1 MISTN
6 ENAVAIKSNNGSAL
20 TGGLTNFPKL
30 SNSDEKT
37 KLYFE
42 IILLIFDIKLG
53 IQNICLNV
61 YEMLNVLRGLQ

>member
-20 TGGLTNFPKL
+20 TGGLIDFPKL

-42 IILLIFDIKLG
+42 INLLILDIKLG

>member
-6 ENAVAIKSNNGSAL
+6 ENAVAIKSNNGTAL
-20 TGGLTNFPKL
+20 TGGLKNFPKL

-53 IQNICLNV
+53 IQNIYFNV
-61 YEMLNVLRGLQ
+61 VDMRNILRGLR

>member
-6 ENAVAIKSNNGSAL
+6 ENAVATLNNNGTAL
-20 TGGLTNFPKL
+20 TGGLKNFPKL

-53 IQNICLNV
+53 IQNILFNIV
-61 YEMLNVLRGLQ
+61 EMRNVLRGLR

>member
-1 MISTN
+1 MISSN
-6 ENAVAIKSNNGSAL
+6 ENAVATLNNNGTAL

-42 IILLIFDIKLG
+42 IILLMLDIKLG
-53 IQNICLNV
+53 IQNILFNV
-61 YEMLNVLRGLQ
+61 VDMRNILRGLQ